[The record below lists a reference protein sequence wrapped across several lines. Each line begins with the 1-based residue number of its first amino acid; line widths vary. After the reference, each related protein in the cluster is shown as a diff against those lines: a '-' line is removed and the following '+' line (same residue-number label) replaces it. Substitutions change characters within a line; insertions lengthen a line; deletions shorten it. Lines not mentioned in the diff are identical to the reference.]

1 MENGPLFD
9 KVKKLGGEKALE
21 ELNALVKEDAK
32 WKPSGDANPPEK
44 WKEGHGLRNSKHLK
58 PLRTWLETVGR
69 GNLEEGLEAL
79 VDNVLKSKGKD
90 EDATGEK
97 TVMAAGRFLE
107 LEKPELVALSV
118 AFNVYVGPTAVRH
131 NACVLGGIGMKERTH
146 MSGPDA
152 MYDEVKVTT
161 ELENV
166 TLRAIHSVCQL
177 ATVAYIHDPKA
188 LTFMCRNA
196 RRSYFQGGVLPAVLE
211 AAAADDDSW
220 KQLLFRGTDG
230 ADTPVFRLHSR
241 GKKNR
246 DYIQRRLR
254 NGRHVTIPAL
264 TVLSKE
270 EKIELLVQQELYVRK
285 PVYDNLLRKGEVFE
299 HLFEINNLKPTE
311 ERLRQLSQLGA
322 SKEIAQG
329 NIPDHQTHRIGQLT
343 REEQLSGRS
352 INNYGRSTGSSDKKW
367 WVAK

>member
-9 KVKKLGGEKALE
+9 KVKKLGGEEALE

-107 LEKPELVALSV
+107 LKEPELVALSV
-118 AFNVYVGPTAVRH
+118 AFNLYVGPTAVRH

-196 RRSYFQGGVLPAVLE
+196 RRSYFEGGLLPAVLE
-211 AAAADDDSW
+211 AEAADDDSW
-220 KQLLFRGTDG
+220 KKLLFRGTEG
-230 ADTPVFRLHSR
+230 ADTPVFRLDKD
-241 GKKNR
+241 GKNH
-246 DYIQRRLR
+246 Y
-254 NGRHVTIPAL
+254 
-264 TVLSKE
+264 LSA
-270 EKIELLVQQELYVRK
+270 
-285 PVYDNLLRKGEVFE
+285 G
-299 HLFEINNLKPTE
+299 
-311 ERLRQLSQLGA
+311 
-322 SKEIAQG
+322 
-329 NIPDHQTHRIGQLT
+329 
-343 REEQLSGRS
+343 
-352 INNYGRSTGSSDKKW
+352 
-367 WVAK
+367 

>member
-9 KVKKLGGEKALE
+9 KVKKLGGEEALE

-79 VDNVLKSKGKD
+79 VANVLKSKGKD

-107 LEKPELVALSV
+107 LKEPELVALSV
-118 AFNVYVGPTAVRH
+118 AFNLYVGPTAVRH
-131 NACVLGGIGMKERTH
+131 NACVLGGIGMKEKTH
-146 MSGPDA
+146 MSGPQA
-152 MYDEVKVTT
+152 MYDEVKRTT
-161 ELENV
+161 ELETV
-166 TLRAIHSVCQL
+166 TQFAIHSVCQL

-196 RRSYFQGGVLPAVLE
+196 RRSYFEGGILPAVLE
-211 AAAADDDSW
+211 AEAADDDSW
-220 KQLLFRGTDG
+220 KKLLFRGPDG
-230 ADTPVFRLHSR
+230 HDTPVFILYSR
-241 GKKNR
+241 GKNY
-246 DYIQRRLR
+246 YIQRRLR

-322 SKEIAQG
+322 SKEIAHG
-329 NIPDHQTHRIGQLT
+329 NIPEHQTNRISRIT
-343 REEQLSGRS
+343 REEQVPGRS
-352 INNYGRSTGSSDKKW
+352 INNYGRATGRSENDWFIVKK
-367 WVAK
+367 